1 MNKLIEGITN
11 PKVKEIMVRFFE
23 AADKLYDDMD
33 SLSYEE
39 FKVRSKAMW
48 SIRNEAAE
56 LGDYFLITLGGISNK
71 ADKLYGKMPM

>member
-1 MNKLIEGITN
+1 MNKLVESITN

-48 SIRNEAAE
+48 NIRNEAE
-56 LGDYFLITLGGISNK
+56 EEGEYFLITLGGISNK
-71 ADKLYGKMPM
+71 ADKLYNVKW